1 MKKNNDLKNLT
12 KIENGVFNMKQ
23 TQCCQNGKHCQLPAV
38 QLSSTKTC
46 LFLVFPGI
54 NSQLASLS
62 SQSYCL
68 YIPGRIQCTFPLLP
82 YFSIILYIITVSDTL
97 FQLHNRREN
106 QSEKR
111 MENCAGIRAFSLVL
125 ISPFRLIPNHNVELI
140 AH

>member
-1 MKKNNDLKNLT
+1 MYRGLKHFFLCLTHLLKNPDL
-12 KIENGVFNMKQ
+12 ERF
-23 TQCCQNGKHCQLPAV
+23 
-38 QLSSTKTC
+38 KTT
-46 LFLVFPGI
+46 VYEI
-54 NSQLASLS
+54 IH
-62 SQSYCL
+62 L
-68 YIPGRIQCTFPLLP
+68 Y
-82 YFSIILYIITVSDTL
+82 ILYIITVSDTL